1 MLIKFCILYLLLII
15 KRTYEEDDECLY
27 AIQRQKE
34 CFKIPMNSLN
44 ESCCYLE
51 MDLNKITT
59 TACIRVKNDPDA
71 IEKRIFRIRENEEHY
86 TLENFKVKCNSN
98 YYDFSTFIFL
108 NIIIL
113 LYI

>member
-1 MLIKFCILYLLLII
+1 MLIKFCILYFLLII
-15 KRTYEEDDECLY
+15 NKTNEDDDECLY

-51 MDLNKITT
+51 MDMNKITT
-59 TACIRVKNDPDA
+59 TACIRVKDDPDV
-71 IEKRIFRIRENEEHY
+71 IEKRIFKIRENEEHY
-86 TLENFKVKCNSN
+86 TLENLKIKCNSN
-98 YYDFSTFIFL
+98 YYDYSIFIFI